1 MITLLKLAISR
12 EKDFIASCLSCDQRN
27 NPQVIESRLKAEG
40 RLDAFEAVLYSAR
53 GSNVLLRIFA
63 GK

>member
-1 MITLLKLAISR
+1 MIKLLKLAIER
-12 EKDFIASCLSCDQRN
+12 EWTFIRSCQESDQRN